1 MALMQTLR
9 TKTHFVMI
17 IIIFSFIG
25 LIGLE
30 WGADVAGRGPAN
42 QNTVGVINGEKIPY
56 EEIRFEYEQLRE
68 LERQQSGG
76 DIDQFRNRQIINEIW
91 NRRVEF
97 TLLQQ
102 EIGKYDIV
110 ISDAELF
117 EAIKENPPEFIK
129 QQAIFQTDG
138 QFDQTKY
145 LQSLN
150 NPNVSGWEY
159 LEVQYRMLLPR
170 QKVINRIT
178 SLAHVTDLEVK
189 TAYIAQNE
197 KVEIKYYFFD
207 PNQNAADP
215 TTVTDE
221 AMKSYFDTHQDEFK
235 QDSRMELSYVIISKQ
250 PSVLDSQRV
259 ERQINDLYDQI
270 IGGADFEI
278 LAKDFSEDPSNA
290 SQGGDLGFFGHG
302 DMVDAFET
310 VAYQTPV
317 GEVASPVRTQFGWH
331 IIKVEE
337 KRKENGEDQVRARHI
352 LLKTVIGQQ
361 TLKDLQS
368 SMDRILTQSRENGF
382 QQAIQSAPESL
393 TVQSTGLFTERPDGF
408 IPRIG
413 YLIGAA
419 AFSSDGDPG
428 DFSEILENDT
438 GFYIIQLTDRKPEGV
453 QTLEEVENR
462 IRAVLNRDQKMDLA
476 KEAGEQFK
484 TKLTGK
490 NLDSLSGD
498 EADEVKTPEAFA
510 HQAFIP
516 GVGQDLS
523 LIGAAFQLKTPG
535 EMSDLVKGDR
545 GYYLVQ
551 LVEHQPID
559 NEAFNSSKDNL
570 QKELLIQK
578 QNQLY
583 SEWLADLEENA
594 EIENNLSRFFSF

>member
-1 MALMQTLR
+1 
-9 TKTHFVMI
+9 
-17 IIIFSFIG
+17 
-25 LIGLE
+25 
-30 WGADVAGRGPAN
+30 
-42 QNTVGVINGEKIPY
+42 
-56 EEIRFEYEQLRE
+56 
-68 LERQQSGG
+68 
-76 DIDQFRNRQIINEIW
+76 
-91 NRRVEF
+91 
-97 TLLQQ
+97 
-102 EIGKYDIV
+102 
-110 ISDAELF
+110 
-117 EAIKENPPEFIK
+117 
-129 QQAIFQTDG
+129 
-138 QFDQTKY
+138 
-145 LQSLN
+145 
-150 NPNVSGWEY
+150 
-159 LEVQYRMLLPR
+159 
-170 QKVINRIT
+170 
-178 SLAHVTDLEVK
+178 
-189 TAYIAQNE
+189 
-197 KVEIKYYFFD
+197 
-207 PNQNAADP
+207 
-215 TTVTDE
+215 
-221 AMKSYFDTHQDEFK
+221 
-235 QDSRMELSYVIISKQ
+235 
-250 PSVLDSQRV
+250 
-259 ERQINDLYDQI
+259 
-270 IGGADFEI
+270 
-278 LAKDFSEDPSNA
+278 
-290 SQGGDLGFFGHG
+290 
-302 DMVDAFET
+302 
-310 VAYQTPV
+310 
-317 GEVASPVRTQFGWH
+317 GWH

-368 SMDRILTQSRENGF
+368 SADRILSQSRENGF
-382 QQAIQSAPESL
+382 QQAIQSVPESL

-419 AFSSDGDPG
+419 AFSADGDPG
-428 DFSEILENDT
+428 DFSETLENDT

-462 IRAVLNRDQKMDLA
+462 IRAVLNRDQKMYLA

-490 NLDSLSGD
+490 NLDSLTGD
-498 EADEVKTPEAFA
+498 EADEVKSPEAFA

-570 QKELLIQK
+570 QKQLLIQK